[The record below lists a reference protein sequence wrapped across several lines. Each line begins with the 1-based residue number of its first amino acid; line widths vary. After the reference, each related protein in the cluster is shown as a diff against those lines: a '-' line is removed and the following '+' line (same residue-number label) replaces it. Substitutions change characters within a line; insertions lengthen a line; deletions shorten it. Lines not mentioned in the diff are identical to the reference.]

1 MSNRT
6 HSESKFFAILL
17 LFFICI
23 TSLSSFSV
31 ISEKFLCDESIYYVD
46 GTQLNNQA
54 KEFLAN
60 AYQISVDQITSYYCC
75 KLTDGQYKYVCTI
88 PTKIT
93 SVVFTVIQGQIIGG
107 DEEGY

>member
-1 MSNRT
+1 MSKRT
-6 HSESKFFAILL
+6 HIDSKFLAILL
-17 LFFICI
+17 LTLIGI

-31 ISEKFLCDESIYYVD
+31 LSEKCFNDESIYFVD
-46 GTQLNNQA
+46 GTQLNDQA
-54 KEFLAN
+54 KELLAN
-60 AYQISVDQITSYYCC
+60 AYQISVNQITSYYCC
-75 KLTDGQYKYVCTI
+75 QLTDGRYKYVCTI